1 MNTVQNA
8 AAVLTRLIGKKP
20 EKRLSAAAAVVAKH
34 RRLLRRAIR
43 RGHSVAVIS
52 KELGIP
58 PRTLQRHLNN
68 AGLFFRRPRVK
79 TGKAIRPYKARK
91 KAVK

>member
-1 MNTVQNA
+1 MNTVANA
-8 AAVLTRLIGKKP
+8 AVVLTRLIGKKP

-43 RGHSVAVIS
+43 RGHSIAVIS

-58 PRTLQRHLNN
+58 ARTLQRHLNN
-68 AGLFFRRPRVK
+68 AGLFFRMPRVK
-79 TGKAIRPYKARK
+79 KGKAIRPYKARK
-91 KAVK
+91 KAIN